1 MRAWASTLTRAR
13 HGIMLSQISG
23 IFVAIKCLNKKEVV
37 RLKQVENIYLEK
49 EVLTFMDHPCVVR
62 CGGAFQD
69 VNTLYLVT
77 ELCPGGDLYTLISH
91 QPSRRLDD
99 AAAKFYAAGVA
110 MALSYLHVR
119 DLAYRAL
126 NSENVLIDARGYIK
140 ITDFQQMAGVVQR
153 PNKGRNEF
161 TKRRL
166 KRSEHWTVAVH
177 PGPELVQKTWRE
189 PINTVAFEHMRRRF
203 VPHYFAPEVIN
214 LQRHGKETDWWSLG
228 VLVYEMVT
236 GFPPFY
242 DADPPGLYDKIMRQA
257 PEFPAYVMPL
267 AKDFALKC
275 LTKDRK
281 HRIGSF
287 TCRRFIARTC
297 CSVTCMRTNSST
309 EVHYSVLTA
318 LSCTHARTHTV
329 LTGYN
334 GAQDV
339 LKHNWFRNIQWQ
351 RFMYRKLKAPLIPEI
366 LGPSDTRMFQDFT
379 EEGCAVDD
387 HGARFGTGTTTK
399 TVLWIRT
406 LTSDY
411 FCLQLHIN

>member
-1 MRAWASTLTRAR
+1 
-13 HGIMLSQISG
+13 MLSQVSG
-23 IFVAIKCLNKKEVV
+23 IFVAIKCLNKQEIV

-69 VNTLYLVT
+69 ANTLYLVT
-77 ELCPGGDLYTLISH
+77 ELCPGGDLFTLIAH

-126 NSENVLIDARGYIK
+126 NSENVLIDAKGYIK

-166 KRSEHWTVAVH
+166 KRAEHWTVAFH

-203 VPHYFAPEVIN
+203 VPHYFAPEVIK

-242 DADPPGLYDKIMRQA
+242 DANPPGLYDKIMRQA

-267 AKDFALKC
+267 TKDFVLKC
-275 LTKDRK
+275 MTKDRR

-287 TCRRFIARTC
+287 SCLMFIARTC
-297 CSVTCMRTNSST
+297 CSASFMRTNSST
-309 EVHYSVLTA
+309 EVHYSALTA
-318 LSCTHARTHTV
+318 VYICTHARTHTV
-329 LTGYN
+329 LTGYS
-334 GAQDV
+334 GAEDV
-339 LKHNWFRNIQWQ
+339 LKHNWFRSIQWQ
-351 RFMYRKLKAPLIPEI
+351 RFMYRKLKAPHPPEI

-387 HGARFGTGTTTK
+387 HGARFGTGTTAK
-399 TVLWIRT
+399 NCFEDLHVNERFFWNRI
-406 LTSDY
+406 LTS
-411 FCLQLHIN
+411 